1 MALTFDDIKKLPPL
15 QKGLIIALILIVLGY
30 LYYLFF
36 LEGALRKLGDLSAQ
50 LTELEQQIKE
60 KEKAAAKLEA
70 YKKEVAD
77 LKTSFQQ
84 ALEKLPNEREIGG
97 LLQSVERSGRTAGVK
112 FLLFEPKLPEKKPP
126 ETKPAAKPA
135 DPKAPP
141 AAQAKEPPKFYDEI
155 PIKVQVTG
163 GFHSTLA
170 FFEEVGRLPR
180 IVNIEEITMGD
191 SQEVKGR
198 GRIVKTSCTM
208 KTYMFVDRK

>member
-15 QKGLIIALILIVLGY
+15 QKALFIALILIVLSY

-36 LEGALRKLGDLSAQ
+36 LEGALKKLGDLSAQ
-50 LTELEQQIKE
+50 VTELEQQIKE
-60 KEKAAAKLEA
+60 KQKAASKLEA
-70 YKKEVAD
+70 YKKEVSD
-77 LKTSFQQ
+77 LKVAFQQ

-97 LLQSVERSGRTAGVK
+97 LLQSVERSGRAAGVK

-141 AAQAKEPPKFYDEI
+141 AKEPPKFYEEI
-155 PIKVQVTG
+155 PIKVQVAG
-163 GFHSTLA
+163 PFHSTLS
-170 FFEEVGRLPR
+170 FFDEVGRLPR
-180 IVNIEEITMGD
+180 IVNIEEVTIGD
-191 SQEVKGR
+191 SQEVRGR